1 MIKLRNM
8 LKKQSRSNNP
18 STRIIETKFDDTSD
32 KVKIL
37 DFNDKR
43 KQTYL
48 MRRRQT
54 EIDN

>member
-1 MIKLRNM
+1 M
-8 LKKQSRSNNP
+8 LKKQSSSNLP
-18 STRIIETKFDDTSD
+18 STRIIKTKFDDTSD

-37 DFNDKR
+37 DLNDKR

-54 EIDN
+54 EIEN